1 MAENFIKTG
10 LAALFILCRSDANAV
25 KFTVKEFEVY
35 LNFASLTRQAL
46 K

>member
-10 LAALFILCRSDANAV
+10 LAALFILCGSDANAV
-25 KFTVKEFEVY
+25 RFTVKEFEVY